1 MNEFE
6 KEANIPPEK
15 LLLERALACVE
26 EGWAVFPVAP
36 NAKTPLTKNGFKDAS
51 KSADA
56 VRKTFSKYKSP
67 NIGLATGEVS
77 WLAAIDVDIK
87 KGARGRE
94 SLAAELGGLPPTLT
108 VRTPSGGWHLYFRYP
123 EGGLRSKNGIFPGI
137 DLKCDGG
144 YVLAAGSSIDDKFY
158 EYVDPEAQIADL
170 PEEILAKLRN
180 AFGKSSKAAA
190 GPVEATIPDGG
201 RNDKL
206 ASIAGTMRRKGL
218 DKDEIL
224 PALKAVNSRRCDPP
238 LPDDEVEGIAA
249 SIARYPKNGAA
260 KPKAPEVVG
269 MDGLP
274 TMEDLAGEED
284 EEDSPP
290 GFTED
295 SLALD
300 FTRRH
305 GRDWKYV
312 AAWGHWLCW
321 TGRLWLKETTLKA
334 FDHSRLICRRA
345 ASKCRNAKLAAKMST
360 ASVVAAVER
369 FAKADRTHAATI
381 DQWDADPWLFNASG
395 GVVNLRT
402 GQARGNRREDY
413 MTKISLGKWANPAPK
428 PDLWLAFLND
438 VTAGDTELQ
447 SYLARVAGYALTG
460 VTTEHALFFFYGTGA
475 NGKSVFLN
483 TLAAVMG
490 DYATNAPIS
499 TFLESKS
506 EQHPT
511 DLAGLRGARLVT
523 AIEVEKGRRW
533 AESKIKSL
541 TGGDK
546 ITARF
551 MRQDF
556 FEYVPQFKLLIAGN
570 NKPAIRDVDE
580 AMRRRMHLIPFE
592 VTIPPER
599 RDHGLAQKLLAEKDG
614 ILRWAID
621 GCLEWQR
628 VGLKPPARVVS
639 ATEEYLEAEDALG
652 RWLEECCDRNPSA
665 TTTTN
670 ELFGSWKIWSERG
683 GEYTG
688 TLRKFSEDVAKRG
701 FARWK
706 SNSQKGFKGLSLKG
720 QAVQEEIL

>member
-1 MNEFE
+1 
-6 KEANIPPEK
+6 
-15 LLLERALACVE
+15 LLLTVWSVPAHARADHLGHLRPAE
-26 EGWAVFPVAP
+26 
-36 NAKTPLTKNGFKDAS
+36 
-51 KSADA
+51 
-56 VRKTFSKYKSP
+56 
-67 NIGLATGEVS
+67 IGDSRSGAYIATGEVS
-77 WLAAIDVDIK
+77 RLAVIDIDVK
-87 KGARGRE
+87 KGAPGRE
-94 SLAAELGGLPPTLT
+94 SLASQLSGLPPTLT
-108 VRTPSGGWHLYFRYP
+108 VDTPSGGWHLYFLYP

-144 YVLAAGSSIDDKFY
+144 YVLAAGSSIDGKPY
-158 EYVDPEAQIADL
+158 EYTDPEAPIAAL
-170 PEEILAKLRN
+170 PAEILAKLRN

-190 GPVEATIPDGG
+190 GPVGATITDGG
-201 RNDKL
+201 RNEKL
-206 ASIAGTMRRKGL
+206 ASIAGAMRRKGL
-218 DKDEIL
+218 EKAEI
-224 PALKAVNSRRCDPP
+224 AVTLKAVNAGRCNPP
-238 LPDDEVEGIAA
+238 LPDDEVERIAA
-249 SIARYPKNGAA
+249 SIARYPKNGATA
-260 KPKAPEVVG
+260 RPKPKEADPL
-269 MDGLP
+269 DDLP
-274 TMEDLAGEED
+274 TTEEITGEAAGAEE
-284 EEDSPP
+284 EEEAPP

-300 FTRRH
+300 FTYKH

-312 AAWGHWLCW
+312 AAWGHWLAW
-321 TGRLWLKETTLKA
+321 TGKLWLKETTLKA
-334 FDHSRLICRRA
+334 FDLSRLICRRA
-345 ASKCRNAKLAAKMST
+345 ASKCLDEKIAAKIST
-360 ASVVAAVER
+360 ANVVAAVER

-381 DQWDADPWLFNASG
+381 EQWDADPWLLNTQGS
-395 GVVNLRT
+395 VVNVRT
-402 GQARGNRREDY
+402 GQARGNRREDH
-413 MTKISLGKWANPAPK
+413 MTKITLGRWVNPAQTPQ
-428 PDLWLAFLND
+428 LWLAFLND

-447 SYLARVAGYALTG
+447 GYLARVAGYALTG

-546 ITARF
+546 ISARF

-580 AMRRRMHLIPFE
+580 AMRRRMHLIPFT
-592 VTIPPER
+592 VTIAPER

-628 VGLKPPARVVS
+628 VGLKPPARVVE
-639 ATEEYLEAEDALG
+639 ATEEYLEAEDAMG
-652 RWLEECCDRNPSA
+652 RWLEECCDRNPNVSTA
-665 TTTTN
+665 TN
-670 ELFGSWKIWSERG
+670 ELFASWKTWSERG
-683 GEYTG
+683 GEFTG
-688 TLRKFSEDVAKRG
+688 TMRKLSEDVAKRG

-706 SNSQKGFKGLSLKG
+706 SGSRKGFKGIALKD
-720 QAVQEEIL
+720 QEVQEELL

>member
-6 KEANIPPEK
+6 KEANIPPEE
-15 LLLERALACVE
+15 LIQERALACVE
-26 EGWAVFPVAP
+26 QGWAVFPVAT

-51 KSADA
+51 KSPDA
-56 VRKTFSKYKSP
+56 VRKTFAKHKNP

-77 WLAAIDVDIK
+77 GVAVIDVDIK
-87 KGARGRE
+87 KGAKGRE
-94 SLAAELGGLPPTLT
+94 SLGQLKGLPPTLT
-108 VRTPSGGWHLYFRYP
+108 VTTPSGGWHLYYLHP
-123 EGGLRSKNGIFPGI
+123 EGGLRSKNGILPGI
-137 DLKCDGG
+137 DLKADGG
-144 YVLAAGSSIDDKFY
+144 YVLAAGSSIDGKPY
-158 EYVDPEAQIADL
+158 EYQDPEASISAL
-170 PEEILAKLRN
+170 PPDILEQLRN
-180 AFGKSSKAAA
+180 SIGKSRKASEPVSAA
-190 GPVEATIPDGG
+190 IAEGN
-201 RNDKL
+201 RNAKL
-206 ASIAGTMRRKGL
+206 ASLAGTLRRKGL
-218 DKDEIL
+218 GQGEIAV
-224 PALKAVNSRRCDPP
+224 ALKAVNAQRCDPP
-238 LPDDEVEGIAA
+238 LAEVEVDGIAA
-249 SIARYPKNGAA
+249 SIARYPQNGAA
-260 KPKAPEVVG
+260 RPSLNEINGEDADEV
-269 MDGLP
+269 LP
-274 TMEDLAGEED
+274 V
-284 EEDSPP
+284 

-295 SLALD
+295 ALAVD
-300 FTRRH
+300 FTTQH
-305 GRDWKYV
+305 AENWKFV

-321 TGRLWLKETTLKA
+321 DGVRWVKEITLRA
-334 FDHSRLICRRA
+334 FDQARLVCREA
-345 ASKCRNAKLAAKMST
+345 ASRCQKAKIAAKLSSAAT
-360 ASVVAAVER
+360 VAAVER
-369 FAKADRTHAATI
+369 MAKADRRHAATI
-381 DQWDADPWLFNASG
+381 EQWDADPWLLNTPG
-395 GVVNLRT
+395 NVVDVRT
-402 GQARGNRREDY
+402 GQARGNSREDY
-413 MTKISLGKWANPAPK
+413 ATKITLGRWESSAHK
-428 PDLWLAFLND
+428 PELWLTFLNE

-447 SYLARVAGYALTG
+447 GYLARVAGYALTG

-546 ITARF
+546 ISARF

-592 VTIPPER
+592 VTIPPHR

-670 ELFGSWKIWSERG
+670 ELFGSWKTWSERG

-706 SNSQKGFKGLSLKG
+706 SNSQKGFRGIALKG
-720 QAVQEEIL
+720 QEVQEPML

>member
-15 LLLERALACVE
+15 LLLEHALACVE
-26 EGWAVFPVAP
+26 EGWPVFPVAS

-51 KSADA
+51 KSPDE
-56 VRKTFSKYKSP
+56 VRKTFAKYKDP
-67 NIGLATGEVS
+67 NIGLRTGEASKLGV
-77 WLAAIDVDIK
+77 IDVDTK
-87 KGARGRE
+87 NGARGPE
-94 SLAAELGGLPPTLT
+94 SLASELKDLPPTLT
-108 VRTPSGGWHLYFRYP
+108 VKTPSGGWHLYFLYP

-137 DLKCDGG
+137 DLKADGG
-144 YVLAAGSSIDDKFY
+144 YVLAAGSSIDGKFY
-158 EYVDPEAQIADL
+158 EYVDPEAPIAAL

-180 AFGKSSKAAA
+180 AFNKSRKAAA
-190 GPVEATIPDGG
+190 GPVGATIANGG
-201 RNDKL
+201 RNTKL
-206 ASIAGTMRRKGL
+206 ASLAGTLRRKGL
-218 DKDEIL
+218 GQGEIAV
-224 PALKAVNSRRCDPP
+224 ALKAVNAERCDPP
-238 LPDDEVEGIAA
+238 LAEVEVDGIAA
-249 SIARYPKNGAA
+249 SIARYPQNGAA
-260 KPKAPEVVG
+260 RPSLDEMNGEDADEI
-269 MDGLP
+269 LP
-274 TMEDLAGEED
+274 V
-284 EEDSPP
+284 

-300 FTRRH
+300 FTSQH
-305 GRDWKYV
+305 SANWKFV

-321 TGRLWLKETTLKA
+321 DGVRWVKEITLRA
-334 FDHSRLICRRA
+334 FDQARLVCREA
-345 ASKCRNAKLAAKMST
+345 ASRCQKAKIAAKLSSAAT
-360 ASVVAAVER
+360 VAAVER
-369 FAKADRTHAATI
+369 MAKADRRHAATI
-381 DQWDADPWLFNASG
+381 EQWDADLWLLNTPG
-395 GVVNLRT
+395 NVVNVRT
-402 GQARGNRREDY
+402 GQARGNSREDY
-413 MTKISLGKWANPAPK
+413 ATKITLGRWEDSARK
-428 PDLWLAFLND
+428 PELWLTFLND
-438 VTAGDTELQ
+438 VTGGDTELQ

-533 AESKIKSL
+533 AETKIKSL

-546 ITARF
+546 ISARF

-570 NKPAIRDVDE
+570 NKPEIRDVDE

-592 VTIPPER
+592 VTIPPHR

-628 VGLKPPARVVS
+628 VGLMPPARVVS

-652 RWLEECCDRNPSA
+652 RWLEECCDRNSSA

-706 SNSQKGFKGLSLKG
+706 SNSQKGFKGITLKG